1 MCQAFA
7 SESPGGAGE
16 AQQSGEEGAHGV
28 AYGVSGTLPEMAA
41 LTLAVGITW
50 RINYTEVGDSTGDK
64 MRLKC
69 CTKTMVERCRWMAFL
84 SRAVVLNPN
93 CTSKF
98 PGEFFLNA
106 GA

>member
-16 AQQSGEEGAHGV
+16 AQQSGEEGARGV

-50 RINYTEVGDSTGDK
+50 RIK
-64 MRLKC
+64 
-69 CTKTMVERCRWMAFL
+69 
-84 SRAVVLNPN
+84 
-93 CTSKF
+93 
-98 PGEFFLNA
+98 
-106 GA
+106 